1 MVNTAS
7 EDMGGSLTRGV
18 RLVGLLALQIREFRN
33 LLRLVALELL
43 WDSALEWDKQAQIP
57 TLRLLQ
63 PRPGNRSGVE
73 PIRAPTTRTIG
84 VVRCSDRFE
93 ASDTLT
99 YYHHLPGYYGQA
111 GQQGT
116 GDVQMQGPQ

>member
-1 MVNTAS
+1 
-7 EDMGGSLTRGV
+7 V

-84 VVRCSDRFE
+84 VDIMGKQGNRALATFRCKDLNNCIRMQTWYSCDVLPYGC
-93 ASDTLT
+93 TL
-99 YYHHLPGYYGQA
+99 
-111 GQQGT
+111 
-116 GDVQMQGPQ
+116 